1 MKNILFLAF
10 LILSFSASAEW
21 KSVFISGDDSIPNFD
36 NGRKVIS
43 SMLAP
48 LGAHENNQT
57 HLTSEK
63 SLVTKDVKLATL
75 NNIALSFKNL
85 KVDQAKDGCFLF
97 MTSHG
102 IKNTGFYL
110 SSGNEGHRDALT
122 PNQLKAVLDATCGK
136 APTVVLISACYSGQ
150 FVEKL
155 AADNRIIL
163 TAAIK
168 DRPSFGCS
176 ADTTYTFWD
185 ECVIE
190 AIPQNKTWEELYT
203 GVKACIERKEGDL
216 GFNPSL
222 PQASF
227 GKNLKGLPILLK

>member
-1 MKNILFLAF
+1 MKKIISLLFVV
-10 LILSFSASAEW
+10 LSFSAHAEW

-43 SMLAP
+43 SMFAP
-48 LGAHENNQT
+48 LGADENNQI

-63 SLVTKDVKLATL
+63 SLVNKNVKLATL

-85 KVDQAKDGCFLF
+85 NIDQAEDSCFLF

-110 SSGNEGHRDALT
+110 SSGNEGYRDALT
-122 PNQLKAVLDATCGK
+122 PNQLKAVLDNTCGR

-150 FVEKL
+150 FIEKL
-155 AADNRIIL
+155 AASNRIIL

-190 AIPQNKTWEELYT
+190 AIPQTKTWEELYT
-203 GVKACIERKEGDL
+203 NVKGCIERKEGDL
-216 GFNPSL
+216 GFKPSL

-227 GKNLKGLPILLK
+227 GKDLVGLPFFK